1 MSAHCGHSHAT
12 FEGLSDDYRRRL
24 WAVIAI
30 NAAMFFVE
38 MGAGALAGSQALQAD
53 ALDFFADAAT
63 YGISLAVI
71 GAQLRVRA
79 WAAFAKGA
87 SLMLMGLWVFGA
99 TAYHVLV
106 LGVPR
111 AEVMGVVGF
120 LALAANVASVLLLMR
135 YKDGDAN
142 VRSVWL
148 CSRNDAIGN
157 VAVMLAAARRVGHGD
172 QVAGP
177 RGRRH
182 HGGAVFLLGVA
193 DFAPVM
199 ARVAR
204 RGRRSRIATAHAHC
218 SGSCASLK
226 PAVLEESAAPR
237 PSSLGRGRRCGAG
250 RSRPKS
256 RMMSR

>member
-157 VAVMLAAARRVGHGD
+157 VAVMLAAAGVWGTATKWPDLAVAAIMAGLFLYSASQILRQSWRELRGSAVG
-172 QVAGP
+172 A
-177 RGRRH
+177 
-182 HGGAVFLLGVA
+182 L
-193 DFAPVM
+193 AP
-199 ARVAR
+199 
-204 RGRRSRIATAHAHC
+204 HAH
-218 SGSCASLK
+218 
-226 PAVLEESAAPR
+226 
-237 PSSLGRGRRCGAG
+237 
-250 RSRPKS
+250 
-256 RMMSR
+256 